1 MNLAPE
7 DLEGDTQATL
17 RTETVSRDEVAAMAL
32 EGLGVGKATNHNK
45 AKIQMAMDQSK
56 RTDPCTRAL

>member
-32 EGLGVGKATNHNK
+32 GGLGVGKATNHNK
-45 AKIQMAMDQSK
+45 AKIQMALD
-56 RTDPCTRAL
+56 